1 MNVRQKISV
10 ATAILISSI
19 SLLGGQ
25 VVKAST
31 VANLADETTTPT
43 NSEKYSGTDGTCQ
56 WYISST
62 DILHIKS
69 GTLAKGAL
77 GNTLKL
83 DENKYSNVNF
93 NSVKQD
99 IKGISFDGLVVLP
112 NDSSWLF
119 TGLGNNLQGVSSLTE
134 IANADSLDTS
144 RVTNMSHM
152 FDGLGM
158 LKSIDVSTW
167 DVSQVTDMSYM
178 FSDTGLTD
186 LNLNN
191 WNTSSVTTMKN
202 MFSSTDVDS
211 KLQSLDLSNWNVNS
225 VRDMSAMFMK
235 VDKLKN
241 LDISDWN
248 VTNVQKMVGMFSDAS
263 DIKELDFSQWDNHTA
278 KKTGLLL
285 GTNLSRLT
293 LGPNFSLKHTDLG
306 QDLNG
311 NNANQKWLINEKND
325 DLRIISSKQL
335 LKEKYQGEV
344 ISAKNVAIFDI
355 EIPNNLKET
364 IIDKNVKGTIHNG
377 IATLTIKVPDKNGY
391 DSNKHLVSF
400 DVNIDE
406 LQSKNGRYVVTL
418 PEKVTYSKAKTTQK
432 NIQYVNQLL
441 ATYPD
446 AKSALLFKDNATR
459 STSRP
464 LFAGTNWKSDKQMKK
479 NGEIYYRVGNN
490 LWVKANDVYTYEK
503 QSLVIMT
510 SDLQQS
516 IFSSQGKKITDRK
529 LASNTKWQAD
539 RLAYIKG
546 KTYYRVATNEF
557 IPTGDVTIV
566 R

>member
-1 MNVRQKISV
+1 MGVRQKIGIV
-10 ATAILISSI
+10 ATILISSV
-19 SLLGGQ
+19 LLSNQ
-25 VVKAST
+25 LVVKAST

-56 WYISST
+56 WYISNT

-69 GTLAKGAL
+69 GTLSKGAL

-112 NDSSWLF
+112 ANSSWLF
-119 TGLGNNLQGVSSLTE
+119 TGLGNNLQGVSGLTE
-134 IANADSLDTS
+134 IVNTDRLDTS
-144 RVTNMSHM
+144 HVTDMSHM
-152 FDGLGM
+152 FDSVA
-158 LKSIDVSTW
+158 LKSLDVSTW
-167 DVSQVTDMSYM
+167 DVSHVTDMSYM
-178 FSDTGLTD
+178 FSDTGLTALD
-186 LNLNN
+186 LNN
-191 WNTSSVTTMKN
+191 WNTSSVTNMKN

-211 KLQSLDLSNWNVNS
+211 KLLSLDLANWNVGN

-241 LDISDWN
+241 LDISNWN
-248 VTNVQKMVGMFSDAS
+248 VANVQKMVGMFSDAG
-263 DIKELDFSQWDNHTA
+263 DIKELDFSHWNNHSA

-293 LGPNFSLKHTDLG
+293 LGSNFSLKHTDLG

-311 NNANQKWLINEKND
+311 NNANQKWLITEKND

-335 LKEKYQGEV
+335 LKGKYQGEV

-355 EIPNNLKET
+355 EVPNNLKET

-377 IATLTIKVPDKNGY
+377 VATLTIKVPDKNGY
-391 DSNKHLVSF
+391 DPDKHLVSF
-400 DVNIDE
+400 DVNVDE
-406 LQSKNGRYVVTL
+406 LHSKNGRYVVTL

-432 NIQYVNQLL
+432 NVQYVDQLL

-446 AKSALLFKDNATR
+446 AKSALLFKDNAAS

-479 NGEIYYRVGNN
+479 NGETYYRVGNN
-490 LWVKANDVYTYEK
+490 LWVKAKDVYTYEQ
-503 QSLVIMT
+503 QSLIIMT
-510 SDLQQS
+510 SDLQQN
-516 IFSSQGKKITDRK
+516 IFTSQGKKVTNRK
-529 LASNTKWQAD
+529 LAANTKWQAD
-539 RLAYIKG
+539 RLAYING